1 MKKQLALLCAL
12 VMILGV
18 AAGCTAPQTATIYP
32 PAITAA
38 PPGRTAEH
46 AARSRHTACFTTA
59 KSPP

>member
-1 MKKQLALLCAL
+1 MKKLLALLCAL

-18 AAGCTAPQTATIYP
+18 AAGCTGPANGNDP

-46 AARSRHTACFTTA
+46 AAWSRHTACFTTA

>member
-1 MKKQLALLCAL
+1 MKKLLALLCAL

-18 AAGCTAPQTATIYP
+18 AAGCTG
-32 PAITAA
+32 PANGND